1 MTFLKLSNIIINT
14 SKITTI
20 RKYNNIYRI
29 NILHF
34 DISGF
39 ILAGSG
45 HVGSSSYN
53 IIEVCKVKQPEDHN
67 IITEWIDKLK

>member
-20 RKYNNIYRI
+20 RKYNNIYHI

-39 ILAGSG
+39 ILVVSG
-45 HVGSSSYN
+45 HMGSSGYN
-53 IIEVCKVKQPEDHN
+53 IIEICKVKQPDEHN
-67 IITEWIDKLK
+67 IITK